1 MLDLVDEA
9 TLCLEPVAPC
19 LLPHDFVVG
28 TDLDLHTNADK
39 LLGVGM
45 GELLHL
51 TSEDRVVGRLCEQ
64 GVEEPV
70 ADVLVGLGEPLHE
83 VGGDLGLG
91 LVDGVL
97 QQLLGEVLPT
107 MTALDFLF
115 AEGFVQKT
123 RENEQKLTVPISV
136 VFLTIKCDNW
146 NCMYCLI

>member
-97 QQLLGEVLPT
+97 QQLLGEVLQL
-107 MTALDFLF
+107 ALGAGDEQDPGLVQLL
-115 AEGFVQKT
+115 AEEATLQGHQS
-123 RENEQKLTVPISV
+123 RPSL
-136 VFLTIKCDNW
+136 
-146 NCMYCLI
+146 